1 MPDSDVEALYH
12 HPTTGKLEW
21 RCRYCVKK
29 YALNS
34 GTRVIKLHLISAHD
48 ISESSP
54 RQERLIKRQRTIKEA
69 ITFREKHPR
78 KRQLITFD
86 NSKYYCWYALTTC
99 RTQVSRYVCYAVLFV
114 DV

>member
-1 MPDSDVEALYH
+1 MPDSDAEALYN

-54 RQERLIKRQRTIKEA
+54 REQHIIQRQRTIEEA
-69 ITFREKHPR
+69 ITFRE
-78 KRQLITFD
+78 
-86 NSKYYCWYALTTC
+86 SKP
-99 RTQVSRYVCYAVLFV
+99 
-114 DV
+114 